1 MADLPEGFDLEVLLA
16 PIPGDAPQGID
27 IREDYSATSPYN
39 RLRDARS
46 EARDAERLRDARPDA
61 GEGGQSA
68 GDPNIRDPGPLW
80 RTVREVGIKTLA
92 ETTKDLE
99 VAAWMTEAL
108 VRSHGL
114 AGLTFGARLMA
125 GLAERYWDGLFPLP
139 DDYGM
144 ETRVAPVT
152 GLNGRDGKGSLLQP
166 LAMTELFKRSD
177 GTPVA
182 YYQYKSSADLMKL
195 DAEARARRLE
205 GGRVMPFDDMDKEA
219 RNRGANLAKVRDAT
233 TAARDA
239 WQSMADVMDEKAGAD
254 GPPTTAVREL
264 LDEIIHIATIYAPRA
279 TAEAEVAPEGAGEA
293 ADSGAAPGAG
303 GFGRIAVSPGQL
315 ASREDALRAL
325 GEIASF
331 FRRSEPHSPL
341 SYTLD
346 EAVRRGRMTWPELLA
361 EVVADTDTR
370 NTILNTLGIRPPPPP
385 EATE

>member
-1 MADLPEGFDLEVLLA
+1 MADLPEGFDLEALLA

-27 IREDYSATSPYN
+27 IREDFSATSPYN

-61 GEGGQSA
+61 GDGGQNT
-68 GDPNIRDPGPLW
+68 GDIRDPGPLW
-80 RTVREVGIKTLA
+80 RTVREVGVKTLA
-92 ETTKDLE
+92 ETAKDLE
-99 VAAWMTEAL
+99 VAAWITEAL

-125 GLAERYWDGLFPLP
+125 GLAERSWDGLFPLP
-139 DDYGM
+139 DDYGI

-152 GLNGRDGKGSLLQP
+152 GLNGRDGNGSLIQP
-166 LAMTELFKRSD
+166 LYMTVLFETSD
-177 GTPVA
+177 HTPIA
-182 YYQYKSSADLMKL
+182 YYNYKSSADLMKL
-195 DAEARARRLE
+195 DAEARTRRLE
-205 GGRVMPFDDMDKEA
+205 AGRIMPFDDMEKEA
-219 RNRGANLAKVRDAT
+219 RNRGAELAKVREDAM
-233 TAARDA
+233 AARDA
-239 WQSMADVMDEKAGAD
+239 WQSMADALDEKAGDD
-254 GPPTTAVREL
+254 GPPTTAIREL
-264 LDEIIHIATIYAPRA
+264 LDEIIHIATIYAPRS
-279 TAEAEVAPEGAGEA
+279 TAESEAGPEGTGEA
-293 ADSGAAPGAG
+293 ADSRAAQGAG

-325 GEIASF
+325 GEIANF